1 MVPESVLHRFNSAW
15 LRSGSPAPIGSA
27 SEASRHLMFAA
38 CRACRRIGVLLILA
52 LPAMMNNE
60 GLLHGSGT
68 HEKGELA

>member
-1 MVPESVLHRFNSAW
+1 MVPESALHHFKSAW
-15 LRSGSPAPIGSA
+15 FRSGSPAPIGSA
-27 SEASRHLMFAA
+27 SEPNRHLMFAA
-38 CRACRRIGVLLILA
+38 CRACRRIRILLILA